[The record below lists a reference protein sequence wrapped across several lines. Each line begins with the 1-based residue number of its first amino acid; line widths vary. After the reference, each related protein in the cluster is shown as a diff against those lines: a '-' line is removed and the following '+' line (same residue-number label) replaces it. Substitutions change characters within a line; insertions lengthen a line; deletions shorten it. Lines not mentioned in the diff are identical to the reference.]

1 MKNIFPIM
9 KLTESRTL
17 VERRRDDG
25 SIIEY
30 IICDCIRPVVNG
42 EPNEYEW
49 SSGMYSF
56 TLEGIIKTAA
66 LCCYEPIYR
75 YVVTEVDSYHD
86 SVEHVYDTYEEA
98 HREMEDRY
106 KRLREDENCTYGEY
120 EAGTYND
127 YALLWFKGDDED
139 DEEIWVQLKLIE
151 VKVR

>member
-9 KLTESRTL
+9 KLTERKTL

-25 SIIEY
+25 SFYEY

-49 SSGMYSF
+49 DSGMYSF

-66 LCCYEPIYR
+66 LYCYEPIYR

-86 SVEHVYDTYEEA
+86 SVEHVYNTYDEA
-98 HREMEDRY
+98 HRAMEDRFN
-106 KRLREDENCTYGEY
+106 RLRDDEDCTYSEY
-120 EAGTYND
+120 EASSYND
-127 YALLWFKGDDED
+127 VALLYFKED
-139 DEEIWVQLKLIE
+139 DCRDESWVQLKLIE
-151 VKVR
+151 VKVK

>member
-9 KLTESRTL
+9 KLTESKTL

-25 SIIEY
+25 SLIEY
-30 IICDCIRPVVNG
+30 IICDGIKPVENG
-42 EPNEYEW
+42 ESNEYEW
-49 SSGMYSF
+49 ARGMYSF

-66 LCCYEPIYR
+66 LYCYEPIYR

-98 HREMEDRY
+98 KREMEKRFN
-106 KRLREDENCTYGEY
+106 RLREDEYCTDYEY
-120 EAGTYND
+120 SSIDGD
-127 YALLWFKGDDED
+127 SALLWFKED
-139 DEEIWVQLKLIE
+139 DGSELWVQLKLIE